1 MKTDYRIKYIFFDLK
16 GKKYLISFRDTFFK
30 GVHAVSVST
39 GTDGKGYGREN
50 AIIEECYP
58 GFIERLLIARRKHYD
73 VSIHDIK
80 R

>member
-1 MKTDYRIKYIFFDLK
+1 MKTDYSIKYIFFDLE

-39 GTDGKGYGREN
+39 GTDGKGYGCEN

-58 GFIERLLIARRKHYD
+58 GFIERLKSRIAFRKARSRRF
-73 VSIHDIK
+73 
-80 R
+80 RR

>member
-30 GVHAVSVST
+30 GVYAVSVST

-58 GFIERLLIARRKHYD
+58 GFIERLKSRIAFWKARSRWF
-73 VSIHDIK
+73 
-80 R
+80 RQ